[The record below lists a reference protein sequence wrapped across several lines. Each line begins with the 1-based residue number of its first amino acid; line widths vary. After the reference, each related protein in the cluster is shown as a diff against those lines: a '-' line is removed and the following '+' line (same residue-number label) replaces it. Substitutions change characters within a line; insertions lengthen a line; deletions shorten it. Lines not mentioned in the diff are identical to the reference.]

1 MSPILLFQNLE
12 GTMLLLVNISQY
24 ILLSQYETKCA
35 LLDKIVNFGT
45 QIKDLA
51 LQEFWLE
58 ASWHV

>member
-1 MSPILLFQNLE
+1 MLLFQNLE

-45 QIKDLA
+45 QIKNLA
-51 LQEFWLE
+51 LQEF
-58 ASWHV
+58 